1 MPHVSR
7 KPAPEKTAPLV
18 HTIKSF
24 MEANGLS
31 LRKTASGIGIGA
43 SHLSE
48 ILNGEKVPDAGV
60 CNAIADFLGIPRVQ
74 AYGLAGWLNLGEQDD
89 QQLDTLLSAFAG
101 SPDQLAKLKWIY
113 FSIGD
118 RTARDD
124 FLQWVQRR

>member
-7 KPAPEKTAPLV
+7 KPSPQKTAPLIKTV
-18 HTIKSF
+18 KSF
-24 MEANGLS
+24 MEARNLS
-31 LRKTASGIGIGA
+31 LRKTALGIGIGA

-74 AYGLAGWLNLGEQDD
+74 AYGLAGWLNLDEQDD
-89 QQLDTLLSAFAG
+89 PAVTTLLAPFAS
-101 SPDQLAKLKWIY
+101 SPEQLAQLKWIY

-118 RTARDD
+118 RTARED
-124 FLQWVQRR
+124 FLQWMQQR